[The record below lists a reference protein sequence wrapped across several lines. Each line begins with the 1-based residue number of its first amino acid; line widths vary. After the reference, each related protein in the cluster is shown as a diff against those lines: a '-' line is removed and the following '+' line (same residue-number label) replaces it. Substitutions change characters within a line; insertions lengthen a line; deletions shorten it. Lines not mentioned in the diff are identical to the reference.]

1 MNYNELVQEAENK
14 ISNKEYELAAQ
25 MFHDIAAQTGD
36 IYCTKKA
43 LDLYML
49 FTLLHPGD
57 ERGQLVVWK
66 ASAYTLLAT
75 SGALI
80 LEVIEAV
87 VRAQVL
93 AVNPLVHL
101 VVTGIIY
108 FIALFYFRRKLGG

>member
-1 MNYNELVQEAENK
+1 MDTAGMMGWGAV
-14 ISNKEYELAAQ
+14 
-25 MFHDIAAQTGD
+25 
-36 IYCTKKA
+36 A
-43 LDLYML
+43 LFLSVLLIFLGMDLYML

-75 SGALI
+75 SGALV

-87 VRAQVL
+87 VRTQVL

-101 VVTGIIY
+101 IVTGITY

>member
-1 MNYNELVQEAENK
+1 MDTAGMMSWGTVALFLSVLL
-14 ISNKEYELAAQ
+14 I
-25 MFHDIAAQTGD
+25 FVG
-36 IYCTKKA
+36 

-75 SGALI
+75 SGGLI
-80 LEVIEAV
+80 LDVIGAF
-87 VRAQVL
+87 VRAQVM
-93 AVNPLVHL
+93 AINPLVHL
-101 VVTGIIY
+101 IVTGIIY

>member
-1 MNYNELVQEAENK
+1 MDTAGMMGWGAV
-14 ISNKEYELAAQ
+14 
-25 MFHDIAAQTGD
+25 
-36 IYCTKKA
+36 A
-43 LDLYML
+43 LFLSVLLIFLGMDLYML

-87 VRAQVL
+87 VRTQVL

-101 VVTGIIY
+101 IVTGITY

>member
-1 MNYNELVQEAENK
+1 MDTAGIMGWGAV
-14 ISNKEYELAAQ
+14 
-25 MFHDIAAQTGD
+25 
-36 IYCTKKA
+36 A
-43 LDLYML
+43 LFLSVLLIFLGMDLYML

-87 VRAQVL
+87 VRTQVL

-101 VVTGIIY
+101 IVTGITY

>member
-1 MNYNELVQEAENK
+1 MDTAGMMSWGTVALFLSVLL
-14 ISNKEYELAAQ
+14 I
-25 MFHDIAAQTGD
+25 FVG
-36 IYCTKKA
+36 

-75 SGALI
+75 SGGLI
-80 LEVIEAV
+80 LDVIEAF
-87 VRAQVL
+87 VRAQVM
-93 AVNPLVHL
+93 AINPLVHL
-101 VVTGIIY
+101 IVTGIIY